1 MRADAS
7 QLFLSSLVVDR
18 TSTTGLAEQVY
29 ELVRKA
35 ILNGHLRP
43 GTRIPS
49 TRALAAHLSVAR
61 NTVTSAYDQLVS
73 EGYLSGRTGSGTTVA
88 ESLPETLL
96 AVPAV
101 DSARAKQ
108 VRLSKRGTVLAA
120 TPDMTPAYQRP
131 RPFVAGVP
139 DLSEF
144 PFDVWLRLI
153 TKHWRSPLM
162 SMVCCSDPAGYP
174 PLREAIAFY
183 LRAARSVYCEPE
195 QVLIVSGSRQGVDL
209 AVRLIV
215 DRGDYVLMEDP
226 GYPGAL
232 HTFKAA
238 GAEIIP
244 LDVDEAGAVVPP
256 EDCPAKLAFLTPSH
270 QYPLGVTM
278 PLDRRQ
284 AWLDW
289 AERHD
294 AWIVEDDFDSEY
306 RYSGT
311 PQPAMQGL
319 ARGQR
324 VIYAGTFSKTLFP
337 SLRIG
342 FLVLPPELVGPF
354 RRARAVI
361 DGFPAILEQAVL
373 ANFIE
378 QGHFGRHVRRMRTIY
393 EERRSVMVE
402 SVTRYLGG
410 RLEIGASDSGMHVV
424 GWLPEGYSEE
434 GACAAAASVGVHMR
448 PLSTCCVRPF
458 GRPGVIL
465 GFATTTANDIRD
477 AVRKLA
483 AVLHSD
489 VSAAGKDWDRAE
501 AERTWAIGGD

>member
-7 QLFLSSLVVDR
+7 HLFLSNIIVDR
-18 TSTTGLAEQVY
+18 SSATGLAEQVY
-29 ELVRKA
+29 ETVRKA
-35 ILNGHLRP
+35 IVEGHLRP

-49 TRALAAHLSVAR
+49 TRALANHLGVAR

-73 EGYLSGRTGSGTTVA
+73 EGYLCGRTGSGTTVA
-88 ESLPETLL
+88 KALPETLL
-96 AVPAV
+96 TTTTQRPR
-101 DSARAKQ
+101 SA
-108 VRLSKRGTVLAA
+108 RLSKRGTVLAT
-120 TPDMTPAYQRP
+120 TPDMTPTYQRP
-131 RPFVAGVP
+131 RPFVSGVP

-174 PLREAIAFY
+174 ALREAIAFY

-209 AVRLIV
+209 SVRLLV

-232 HTFKAA
+232 HTFQAA

-244 LDVDEAGAVVPP
+244 VDVDEQGAVVPP
-256 EDCPAKLAFLTPSH
+256 DNCPAKMAFLTPSH

-278 PLDRRQ
+278 PLARRQ

-289 AERHD
+289 AESHD

-306 RYSGT
+306 RYAGT

-319 ARGQR
+319 QRCGR

-342 FLVLPPELVGPF
+342 FLVLPQELVDAF
-354 RRARAVI
+354 RRARSVI
-361 DGFPAILEQAVL
+361 DGFPAVLEQAVL
-373 ANFIE
+373 ADFIE
-378 QGHFGRHVRRMRTIY
+378 EGHFGRHVRRMRTIY
-393 EERRSVMVE
+393 QERRDVLMQAA
-402 SVTRYLGG
+402 G
-410 RLEIGASDSGMHVV
+410 RQLRGRMEIAPCDSGMHAI
-424 GWLPEGYSEE
+424 GWLPNGVSEE
-434 GACAAAASVGVHMR
+434 AVCAAAASVGVHMR

-458 GRPGVIL
+458 ARRGVLL
-465 GFATTTANDIRD
+465 GFATTTTSDIRE
-477 AVRKLA
+477 AVGKLA
-483 AVLHSD
+483 RVLRADPSN
-489 VSAAGKDWDRAE
+489 VGTWDEAE
-501 AERTWAIGGD
+501 AERQWAVGGD